1 MATLLVGRWRCLW
14 NQTAAED
21 SVHEGPCA
29 EQIRQRREAGLAVG
43 GTGFEWV
50 IGARLPVAPARGNER
65 TAAIRKHDE
74 QQQNAAAPHGAH
86 NRQCA
91 ALKRMPLTQYRH

>member
-1 MATLLVGRWRCLW
+1 MATLLVGRWHCLR
-14 NQTAAED
+14 NQAAAED

-43 GTGFEWV
+43 TGFEWV
-50 IGARLPVAPARGNER
+50 IGGRLPVAPARGNER
-65 TAAIRKHDE
+65 TAAIWKHYE
-74 QQQNAAAPHGAH
+74 QQESAAAPHGAH

-91 ALKRMPLTQYRH
+91 ALKRMPLTPYRY

>member
-1 MATLLVGRWRCLW
+1 MATLLVGLWRCLW

-29 EQIRQRREAGLAVG
+29 EQIRQRREAGLAGG

-74 QQQNAAAPHGAH
+74 QQQNAAAPHSAH

-91 ALKRMPLTQYRH
+91 ALKWMPLTQYRH

>member
-1 MATLLVGRWRCLW
+1 MATLLVGAG
-14 NQTAAED
+14 AACGTDSGRGD

-29 EQIRQRREAGLAVG
+29 EQIRQRREQGSRVG

-74 QQQNAAAPHGAH
+74 QQQNAAAPHGA
-86 NRQCA
+86 A
-91 ALKRMPLTQYRH
+91 